1 VLYVERGFSIDV
13 DVEVTSA
20 PRADVR
26 MDEECFNLTGRTGA
40 RNAKIRSTSREE

>member
-1 VLYVERGFSIDV
+1 VECGLTIDV

-20 PRADVR
+20 PRADVE
-26 MDEECFNLTGRTGA
+26 MDEECFKLTARTGA